1 MIEINPSA
9 TANQDNTDNSASQ
22 TSSNTAATTVPAN
35 STKATTPAT
44 TAPAEST
51 TNTAAPAESTTDTN
65 AAVDNVVLVSVTT
78 LGLQNFAN
86 YISAPNAVIKKPLL
100 GVAYDGKTI
109 EIPLGGQ
116 VFFKVNIDP
125 KTGQTLF
132 VDESVIN
139 GGFTY
144 LSGYNSF
151 ADINPY
157 LPNPIEGEG
166 GVRLY
171 SLTAGEKVG
180 KYTFRLLMAQSPT
193 FKGDWEDF

>member
-1 MIEINPSA
+1 M
-9 TANQDNTDNSASQ
+9 D
-22 TSSNTAATTVPAN
+22 V
-35 STKATTPAT
+35 
-44 TAPAEST
+44 
-51 TNTAAPAESTTDTN
+51 TN
-65 AAVDNVVLVSVTT
+65 

-132 VDESVIN
+132 VDETVIN
-139 GGFTY
+139 EGFTY
-144 LSGYNSF
+144 VSGFNTF
-151 ADINPY
+151 FDLNPY
-157 LPNPIEGEG
+157 LQKPIEGEG

-171 SLTAGEKVG
+171 SLTAGKKVG
-180 KYTFRLLMAQSPT
+180 KYTFRLLLAQ
-193 FKGDWEDF
+193 

>member
-1 MIEINPSA
+1 VIEIKPSA

-35 STKATTPAT
+35 STTATTPAT
-44 TAPAEST
+44 TTLADTTANTTTPAETTTITTAPNDST
-51 TNTAAPAESTTDTN
+51 TNTTAPADSTTNTT
-65 AAVDNVVLVSVTT
+65 AAVDTVVLVDVTT

-125 KTGQTLF
+125 KTG
-132 VDESVIN
+132 
-139 GGFTY
+139 
-144 LSGYNSF
+144 
-151 ADINPY
+151 
-157 LPNPIEGEG
+157 
-166 GVRLY
+166 
-171 SLTAGEKVG
+171 
-180 KYTFRLLMAQSPT
+180 
-193 FKGDWEDF
+193 